1 MADERVAVLLAEI
14 GLPSSAARAVTIEGH
29 EPVYASPFPVASSAA
44 VALGAV
50 GAAAALVW
58 QETTGTAQSVVVDA
72 RRAGASL
79 LSFVFQQLLD
89 GPTPATHR

>member
-1 MADERVAVLLAEI
+1 MF
-14 GLPSSAARAVTIEGH
+14 P
-29 EPVYASPFPVASSAA
+29 SPFPVASSAA

-58 QETTGTAQSVVVDA
+58 QETTGAAQSVVVDT
-72 RRAGASL
+72 RRAGVSL

-89 GPTPATHR
+89 GPTPQRIADNPLVALSLPLRQRTPEYKRCCGA